1 MYNSPSSSWEILRD
15 QSLPLSIFDAI
26 AVSSYVN
33 RGAMMQNSIENG
45 RRDNVILED
54 ISPFTIGFIGSE
66 DDRSFLISPGDQL
79 EETVCSQLVKRQIAD
94 LVYDQKLKL
103 R

>member
-26 AVSSYVN
+26 AVSFYVN

-54 ISPFTIGFIGSE
+54 ISPFAIGFIGSE
-66 DDRSFLISPGDQL
+66 NDGRFLVSSGDKL
-79 EETVCSQLVKRQIAD
+79 KETVRTQLVKWQIAD